1 MVEVVR
7 LMSSRKGIVIKNKR
21 KQRAVV
27 TEHKRK
33 VQDHKLMIRMEIMPQ
48 MRKTKQDWYLNS
60 KRNLLDIRRKWAA
73 QRTKAHSQIKAQNR
87 LHREKINAHKI
98 KVKIM
103 MNQ

>member
-21 KQRAVV
+21 KQHAIVA
-27 TEHKRK
+27 EHKRN
-33 VQDHKLMIRMEIMPQ
+33 VQNHKLKIRMEIMPQ

-60 KRNLLDIRRKWAA
+60 KGNMLDIRRKWAA
-73 QRTKAHSQIKAQNR
+73 QRIKVRAHMMAQNR
-87 LHREKINAHKI
+87 LHREKINAHKLKI
-98 KVKIM
+98 KVM

>member
-7 LMSSRKGIVIKNKR
+7 LVSSRKGIVIKNKR

-27 TEHKRK
+27 AEHNKN
-33 VQDHKLMIRMEIMPQ
+33 VQDHKRKIRMEIMPQ
-48 MRKTKQDWYLNS
+48 MRKTKQEWYLNS
-60 KRNLLDIRRKWAA
+60 RGNLLDIRRKWAA
-73 QRTKAHSQIKAQNR
+73 QRIKVRAHMKAQNR